1 MFTVFK
7 DISSIFFLLDD
18 PYGFYLSCN
27 IAYKKNIDLELYKL
41 LFIYTLV

>member
-18 PYGFYLSCN
+18 PYGFYL
-27 IAYKKNIDLELYKL
+27 
-41 LFIYTLV
+41 